1 MFANGKKESSPDSS
15 PVISSQFSIHYT
27 ELVTVM
33 YCLTDAPPPPG
44 TGTGTAGEDK
54 AVMYGNF
61 TIVCAS
67 SPCETDNP
75 ILEHNCSYKAL

>member
-1 MFANGKKESSPDSS
+1 MAAS
-15 PVISSQFSIHYT
+15 
-27 ELVTVM
+27 
-33 YCLTDAPPPPG
+33 APTR
-44 TGTGTAGEDK
+44 TGSFGLFVTAGEDK